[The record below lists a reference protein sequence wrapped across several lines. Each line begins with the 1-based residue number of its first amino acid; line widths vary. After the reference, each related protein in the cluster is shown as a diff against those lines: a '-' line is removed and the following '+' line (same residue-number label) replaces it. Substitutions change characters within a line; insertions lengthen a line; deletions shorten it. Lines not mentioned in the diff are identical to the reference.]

1 MGSEEA
7 EEGHGLEGAVVVV
20 TGPWITGTWV
30 ATQEDSSMEVQVHR
44 TGSENHLG
52 GCLEVLRGLGIIED
66 EEDLNDKTPE
76 IFLDNSTT
84 EIGTEIT
91 PR

>member
-7 EEGHGLEGAVVVV
+7 EEGHGLEGAVAVV

-30 ATQEDSSMEVQVHR
+30 ATQEDSSMEVLVHR
-44 TGSENHLG
+44 TDSENHLG
-52 GCLEVLRGLGIIED
+52 GCLVVLRGLGIIED

-76 IFLDNSTT
+76 IFPDNSTT
-84 EIGTEIT
+84 EIGIEIT